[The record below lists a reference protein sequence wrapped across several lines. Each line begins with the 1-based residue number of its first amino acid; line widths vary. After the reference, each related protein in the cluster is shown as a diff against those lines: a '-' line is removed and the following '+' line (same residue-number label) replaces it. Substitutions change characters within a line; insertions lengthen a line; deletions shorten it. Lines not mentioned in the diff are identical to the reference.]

1 MDVVPS
7 TRSIKLV
14 SLFGIRIG
22 VHPSWFVV
30 LFLIIWLLSGTYRGV
45 FAGGETVAFAVAVA
59 TAFSFFAS
67 VILHELGHA
76 LVAMRNGVGIAGI
89 DLWLFGGIAR
99 MRRESPSAGVDLR
112 VALAGPLVTLA
123 IAVTC
128 GVTAW
133 LVGGGRGLASA
144 LPPPRPGVG
153 PVEAVLAYVALIN
166 VLLFVLNMI
175 PGFPLDG
182 GRVVRALA
190 WARTGD
196 RTSATRF
203 ASRLGRGFGL
213 GFVGVGLAVLIG
225 TSAFVFGL
233 WVLLIGMFLAAAAR
247 ATEAQS
253 RFTSRLQGLRVGDVM
268 DAEPVAVPAGTSL
281 DRLLD
286 EFFLRYRFAWFP
298 VVDAGGRF
306 LGLVRREKVEEV
318 PEDARSESD
327 VQELISAEEAS
338 GVKVDEPLETLLG
351 SEEMRRLGA
360 VVAVDAEGV
369 LRGVV
374 TLNALRQALRSGQDQ
389 DAVTPG

>member
-1 MDVVPS
+1 
-7 TRSIKLV
+7 
-14 SLFGIRIG
+14 
-22 VHPSWFVV
+22 
-30 LFLIIWLLSGTYRGV
+30 
-45 FAGGETVAFAVAVA
+45 
-59 TAFSFFAS
+59 
-67 VILHELGHA
+67 
-76 LVAMRNGVGIAGI
+76 
-89 DLWLFGGIAR
+89 
-99 MRRESPSAGVDLR
+99 
-112 VALAGPLVTLA
+112 
-123 IAVTC
+123 
-128 GVTAW
+128 
-133 LVGGGRGLASA
+133 
-144 LPPPRPGVG
+144 
-153 PVEAVLAYVALIN
+153 VLAYVALIN
-166 VLLFVLNMI
+166 ALLFVLNMI

-203 ASRLGRGFGL
+203 ASRIGRGFGL
-213 GFVGVGLAVLIG
+213 GFVGVGLAFLIG

-233 WVLLIGMFLAAAAR
+233 WVLLIGMFLTAAAR

-268 DAEPVAVPAGTSL
+268 DAEPVAVPADTSL

-318 PEDARSESD
+318 PEGARSESD

-374 TLNALRQALRSGQDQ
+374 TLDALRQALRGGQDQ